1 MSEESDP
8 PRLAEAFWQ
17 GVQAEAPLL
26 IGVAPFGMIYGV
38 LALSAGIPPAA
49 AQAMS
54 AMVFAGSAQF
64 ITTQLYATATP
75 LILTVLTIF
84 VVNLR
89 HLLYSAS
96 IAPYLQPL
104 RPAWKFLLAYLL
116 TDEAYAV
123 TIAEYQRAPTL
134 RNHSPGFFLGA
145 GLALWACWQ
154 ASTAV
159 GVFLGANLPQNW
171 SLDFT
176 LALTFIAIIVPTLK
190 DRGLVAAALI
200 ASLTAIIGGGLP
212 YKLGLLL
219 ATLLGI
225 LGGYWLGDER

>member
-1 MSEESDP
+1 MSEQSDP
-8 PRLAEAFWQ
+8 PRLAAEFWR
-17 GVQAEAPLL
+17 GVRAEAPLL

-38 LALSAGIPPAA
+38 LALSAGMPPAA

-75 LILTVLTIF
+75 LILIVLTIF

-96 IAPYLQPL
+96 VSPYLQPL

-123 TIAEYQRAPTL
+123 TLLNISVLGTCPNIRRA
-134 RNHSPGFFLGA
+134 FFWAPVWRCGRA
-145 GLALWACWQ
+145 GRRA
-154 ASTAV
+154 
-159 GVFLGANLPQNW
+159 
-171 SLDFT
+171 
-176 LALTFIAIIVPTLK
+176 
-190 DRGLVAAALI
+190 R
-200 ASLTAIIGGGLP
+200 
-212 YKLGLLL
+212 
-219 ATLLGI
+219 
-225 LGGYWLGDER
+225 R

>member
-1 MSEESDP
+1 MAEPTAP
-8 PRLAEAFWQ
+8 PSLRAEFWR
-17 GVQAEAPLL
+17 GVRAEFPLL

-38 LALSAGIPPAA
+38 LALAAGIPASA

-54 AMVFAGSAQF
+54 AVVFAGSAQL
-64 ITTQLYATATP
+64 ITTQLYTATP
-75 LILTVLTIF
+75 LLLTVLTIF

-96 IAPYLQPL
+96 LAPYLQKL
-104 RPAWKFLLAYLL
+104 RPGWKFLLAYLL

-123 TIAEYQRAPTL
+123 VIADYQRNEHPQAA
-134 RNHSPGFFLGA
+134 SPGFFLGA
-145 GLALWACWQ
+145 GLALWATWQ

-190 DRGLVAAALI
+190 DRGLLAAAVV
-200 ASLTAIIGGGLP
+200 ASLVAILSAGLP

-219 ATLLGI
+219 AALLGI
-225 LGGYWLGDER
+225 LSGTWLGEEK

>member
-1 MSEESDP
+1 MAEKTDP
-8 PRLAEAFWQ
+8 PSLAAEFWR
-17 GVQAEAPLL
+17 GVRAEFPLL
-26 IGVAPFGMIYGV
+26 IGVTPFGMIYGV
-38 LALSAGIPPAA
+38 LAISAGIPPAA

-54 AMVFAGSAQF
+54 AVIFAGSAQF
-64 ITTQLYATATP
+64 ITTQLYSATP
-75 LILTVLTIF
+75 LLLIVLTIF

-96 IAPYLQPL
+96 LAPYLDKL
-104 RPAWKFLLAYLL
+104 RPGWKFLLAYLL

-123 TIAEYQRAPTL
+123 TIAEYQRNERDGT
-134 RNHSPGFFLGA
+134 HSQGFFLGA

-176 LALTFIAIIVPTLK
+176 LALTFIAIVVPTLK
-190 DRGLVAAALI
+190 NRGLIAAAVI
-200 ASLTAIIGGGLP
+200 ASFTAILSAALP

-219 ATLLGI
+219 AALLGI
-225 LGGYWLGDER
+225 VGGYWMGEET

>member
-1 MSEESDP
+1 
-8 PRLAEAFWQ
+8 
-17 GVQAEAPLL
+17 
-26 IGVAPFGMIYGV
+26 MIYGV
-38 LALSAGIPPAA
+38 LALSAGISSAA

-54 AMVFAGSAQF
+54 AIVFAGSAQF
-64 ITTQLYATATP
+64 ITTQLYAETP
-75 LILTVLTIF
+75 LFLTVLTIL

-96 IAPYLQPL
+96 LAPYLQKL
-104 RPAWKFLLAYLL
+104 RPGWKFLLAYLL

-123 TIAEYQRAPTL
+123 VIAEYQRHERASQP
-134 RNHSPGFFLGA
+134 SVGFFLGA
-145 GLALWACWQ
+145 GLALWTTWQ

-190 DRGLVAAALI
+190 ERALIATAVI
-200 ASLTAIIGGGLP
+200 ASLTAILSSGLP

-219 ATLLGI
+219 AALLGI
-225 LGGYWLGDER
+225 LGGYWLGEDR

>member
-1 MSEESDP
+1 
-8 PRLAEAFWQ
+8 
-17 GVQAEAPLL
+17 
-26 IGVAPFGMIYGV
+26 
-38 LALSAGIPPAA
+38 
-49 AQAMS
+49 
-54 AMVFAGSAQF
+54 
-64 ITTQLYATATP
+64 
-75 LILTVLTIF
+75 LTIF

-96 IAPYLQPL
+96 VAPYLQPL

-123 TIAEYQRAPTL
+123 TIAEYQRTPTL
-134 RNHSPGFFLGA
+134 GNHSPGFFLGA

-190 DRGLVAAALI
+190 DRGLMVAALI
-200 ASLTAIIGGGLP
+200 ASLTGMVSGGFP

>member
-1 MSEESDP
+1 MTAQSHS
-8 PRLAEAFWQ
+8 PRLADEFWR
-17 GVQAEAPLL
+17 GVRAEFPLL

-38 LALSAGIPPAA
+38 LALAAGIPAVA

-54 AMVFAGSAQF
+54 AIVFAGSAQF
-64 ITTQLYATATP
+64 ITTQLYASTP
-75 LILTVLTIF
+75 LLLTALTIF

-96 IAPYLQPL
+96 VAPYLQKL
-104 RPAWKFLLAYLL
+104 RPGWKYLLAYLL

-123 TIAEYQRAPTL
+123 VIADFQRSPNPA
-134 RNHSPGFFLGA
+134 RNSPGFFLGA
-145 GLALWACWQ
+145 GLALWATWQ

-190 DRGLVAAALI
+190 DRGLVVAAVI
-200 ASLTAIIGGGLP
+200 ASLTGVLSSALP

-219 ATLLGI
+219 AALLGI
-225 LGGYWLGDER
+225 LGGYWLGEKR

>member
-17 GVQAEAPLL
+17 GVRAEAPLL

-123 TIAEYQRAPTL
+123 TIAEYQRAPTF

-200 ASLTAIIGGGLP
+200 ASLTALLSGGLP
-212 YKLGLLL
+212 YKLELLL

>member
-1 MSEESDP
+1 MSEQTQP
-8 PRLAEAFWQ
+8 PSMTVEFWRGVRAEL
-17 GVQAEAPLL
+17 PLL

-38 LALSAGIPPAA
+38 LALAAGIPPAA

-54 AMVFAGSAQF
+54 AIVFAGSAQF
-64 ITTQLYATATP
+64 ITTQLYASTP
-75 LILTVLTIF
+75 LLLTALTIF

-89 HLLYSAS
+89 HILYSAS
-96 IAPYLQPL
+96 VAPYLQKL

-123 TIAEYQRAPTL
+123 TIVAYQKESVPHK
-134 RNHSPGFFLGA
+134 NSHGFFLGA
-145 GLALWACWQ
+145 GVALWASWQ

-176 LALTFIAIIVPTLK
+176 LALTFIAIVVPTLK
-190 DRGLVAAALI
+190 DRGLVATAAI
-200 ASLTAIIGGGLP
+200 ASLIAVLSAALP

-219 ATLLGI
+219 AAFLGI
-225 LGGYWLGDER
+225 LGGYWLGEEK